1 MIRLLPA
8 DLRRIQLGKSFPNF
22 PTIPAILR
30 PAPQGH
36 AETSWERFSQ
46 LPPQDH
52 AAARSGAQKPVGKSI
67 GHFTFPNLNF
77 FMFVS
82 DLQFNSSC
90 GGETTPYGGGERLRL
105 RLALSPLPGGPGG
118 FARPPP
124 I

>member
-8 DLRRIQLGKSFPNF
+8 GLRRIQLGKSFPNF

-30 PAPQGH
+30 ATPQGH
-36 AETSWERFSQ
+36 AESSWERFSQ
-46 LPPQDH
+46 LPPQQH
-52 AAARSGAQKPVGKSI
+52 AATPSGAQKPVGKSI
-67 GHFTFPNLNF
+67 IDVAFPNLNF
-77 FMFVS
+77 FMLAS
-82 DLQFNSSC
+82 DLQLISSC